1 MIHDRLKISI
11 NKLIFLFKNESP
23 STIKISAI
31 RIVPRFMKKGDTI
44 YEYDLEIDFT
54 FECDPFML
62 NQFTTLGKITEQLQK
77 LFSQYGLSE
86 KGELITQ
93 NPSIAF
99 FEPTIL
105 QLGAV
110 TRDSMTTK
118 CSLVY
123 NIFHD

>member
-1 MIHDRLKISI
+1 MIHDRLKISMK
-11 NKLIFLFKNESP
+11 KLIFLFENESP
-23 STIKISAI
+23 STIKILAI
-31 RIVPRFMKKGDTI
+31 RIIPRFLKKGDEI

-54 FECDPFML
+54 FECDPFMDE
-62 NQFTTLGKITEQLQK
+62 QFETLSKITKQLQK

-93 NPSIAF
+93 NPPIAF

-105 QLGAV
+105 HLGAI
-110 TRDSMTTK
+110 TRDSITTK

>member
-1 MIHDRLKISI
+1 MIQDKLKISI
-11 NKLIFLFKNESP
+11 KKLIFLFENESP

-31 RIVPRFMKKGDTI
+31 RIIPRFMKNGGSI

-54 FECDPFML
+54 FECEPFMDE
-62 NQFTTLGKITEQLQK
+62 QFTALQMINLKLKK

-86 KGELITQ
+86 KGELITT
-93 NPSIAF
+93 NPPIAF
-99 FEPTIL
+99 YEPTIL